1 MKKVFL
7 LNQEFSELPPN
18 LIRIGEAADYLGVSI
33 KTLRRWEAE
42 GKFPA
47 FKTVGGTRFYSLESL
62 RNFYPDLAKTTK
74 TNEAIQT
81 TENFHNDL
89 GAPQPSS
96 KHYISFMISL
106 FVIAALTVSSF
117 ILLKAPFLNQ
127 ADNTNNADVLATTT
141 SKKFIEINSD
151 AQIIGSIAVTEDIN
165 GLGIEA
171 SPSAS
176 VVTLTS
182 GNTTFTVTESSI
194 IDQNLSTSS
203 SPTFSS
209 LTLSST
215 SSPINFSSAAITFP
229 STATTLVGIDLT
241 QTLTNKTISGSS
253 NTLTNIPN
261 SALSNG
267 KLTVS
272 AGTNLTGGG
281 EVALGGSI
289 TLNLKDNFS
298 LSGNLG
304 VSGNVGIGTSTT
316 PSNVKLGVSGNVGIG
331 VSSSDV
337 TAPNNGLYVE
347 GNVGIGATSSTNKL
361 DVWGNTRIT
370 GTLTI
375 DGLLFA
381 GGGTYLASDG
391 TASAPA
397 FSFSNDTDS
406 GLWKIADNQIALTT
420 NGSAFSGLSINS
432 NGNVGIGTTNGGYD
446 LEVAGTGYFSSFLGI
461 GSSLNVTGNVGIGS
475 SLNVTSAAV
484 LDSLQVTKSIS
495 AATLGTTGN
504 VSVGGSLNISNL
516 I

>member
-33 KTLRRWEAE
+33 KTLRRWEAA

-89 GAPQPSS
+89 GAPPPSS

-151 AQIIGSIAVTEDIN
+151 TQIIGSIAVTEDIN

-194 IDQNLSTSS
+194 ID
-203 SPTFSS
+203 
-209 LTLSST
+209 
-215 SSPINFSSAAITFP
+215 
-229 STATTLVGIDLT
+229 
-241 QTLTNKTISGSS
+241 
-253 NTLTNIPN
+253 
-261 SALSNG
+261 
-267 KLTVS
+267 
-272 AGTNLTGGG
+272 
-281 EVALGGSI
+281 
-289 TLNLKDNFS
+289 
-298 LSGNLG
+298 
-304 VSGNVGIGTSTT
+304 
-316 PSNVKLGVSGNVGIG
+316 
-331 VSSSDV
+331 
-337 TAPNNGLYVE
+337 
-347 GNVGIGATSSTNKL
+347 
-361 DVWGNTRIT
+361 
-370 GTLTI
+370 
-375 DGLLFA
+375 
-381 GGGTYLASDG
+381 
-391 TASAPA
+391 
-397 FSFSNDTDS
+397 
-406 GLWKIADNQIALTT
+406 
-420 NGSAFSGLSINS
+420 
-432 NGNVGIGTTNGGYD
+432 
-446 LEVAGTGYFSSFLGI
+446 
-461 GSSLNVTGNVGIGS
+461 
-475 SLNVTSAAV
+475 
-484 LDSLQVTKSIS
+484 
-495 AATLGTTGN
+495 
-504 VSVGGSLNISNL
+504 
-516 I
+516 